1 MKSLIFKL
9 IVLGTSMSFGFVLGM
24 VYTFVGVL
32 GSV

>member
-1 MKSLIFKL
+1 MKNLIFKL

-32 GSV
+32 SSI

>member
-1 MKSLIFKL
+1 MKNLIFKL
-9 IVLGTSMSFGFVLGM
+9 IVLGTSISFGFVLGM

>member
-1 MKSLIFKL
+1 MKNLIFKL